1 MRPNNLLTL
10 ASLISLLLLTVHVTD
25 DIVRGFD
32 EAGPLNMIGITVSA
46 GLLYGTLILRE
57 RLSGH
62 IIMLLISIFAV
73 GMPVVHLRSPHINET
88 ARSDGGFFFIW
99 TLWALGVIGVFGIM
113 LAVRGLWE
121 LQRTKKTR
129 ESVQESQP

>member
-10 ASLISLLLLTVHVTD
+10 ASLLSLLLLTIHVTD

-32 EAGPLNMIGITVSA
+32 EAGLVNMIAITVA
-46 GLLYGTLILRE
+46 AVLLYGTLVLRE

-73 GMPVVHLRSPHINET
+73 GMPVIHLRSPHINDT
-88 ARSDGGFFFIW
+88 ARSAGGFFFIW
-99 TLWALGVIGVFGIM
+99 TLWALGVIGIFGIM
-113 LAVRGLWE
+113 LAVRGIWE
-121 LQRTKKTR
+121 LQRARKPR
-129 ESVQESQP
+129 ETDR